1 MRNAK
6 SKTSLDPT
14 LVRSPWIGC
23 GRSQQ
28 HHHCIHSPLLWSL
41 IRAFFSSFWF
51 PSTASL
57 MASKKRS
64 ADYNG
69 NYDDD
74 AANDTP
80 RRLAEYRDRFYDK
93 LEQVRVQLAS
103 VINARY
109 GKVNPNDFTTP
120 EGRIYWNFRL
130 LQEMT
135 ELNRVYGGTN
145 NNKNVFVDQ
154 YLIGMGMNDAWQCG
168 VTAEQSEKLNVSG
181 SKNDTLLVHVE
192 SFRNARRIAAGGESS
207 AVLADGIPYVF
218 GGQDVLVDQNASS
231 YEPVPLADVKYFPD
245 QGDTL
250 TEEIISMAD
259 MAVGDAHMLLLTVDG
274 QVYSTGFYK
283 DNDSGH
289 FIDTGDNNKYNEKA
303 PDLTLC
309 AFHRVTSLDLYHQ
322 KVVKIF
328 AGECLSAAIL
338 QDGTLVTWGTFL
350 SMAYLFPFARP
361 ELSQK

>member
-1 MRNAK
+1 MM
-6 SKTSLDPT
+6 T
-14 LVRSPWIGC
+14 
-23 GRSQQ
+23 
-28 HHHCIHSPLLWSL
+28 
-41 IRAFFSSFWF
+41 
-51 PSTASL
+51 
-57 MASKKRS
+57 SKKQRS
-64 ADYNG
+64 FENHNG
-69 NYDDD
+69 NHDDD
-74 AANDTP
+74 PP
-80 RRLAEYRDRFYDK
+80 RPLVEYRDRFYHK
-93 LEQVRVQLAS
+93 LEQVRVQLAN
-103 VINARY
+103 VINSRY
-109 GKVNPNDFTTP
+109 GKRVNPKDFITP
-120 EGRIYWNFRL
+120 KGRIYWNFRL
-130 LQEMT
+130 LQEMN
-135 ELNRVYGGTN
+135 ELNRVYGT
-145 NNKNVFVDQ
+145 NNKNDFVDQ
-154 YLIGMGMNDAWQCG
+154 YLIGMGSNDAWQCG

-181 SKNDTLLVHVE
+181 SRNDTLLVHVE

-218 GGQDVLVDQNASS
+218 GGQDVLVDQNATS

-245 QGDTL
+245 QGSTL